1 METLNSVLNMV
12 KVAVGLGFVIF
23 IHELGHFLL
32 AKWNGV
38 KVEKFSIGFGTTL
51 FGFRRGETE
60 YVLAAIPL
68 GGFVK
73 MLGEGVEGDETK
85 STDPRAFPNK
95 SVGARMAILSA
106 GVVMNVL
113 LGMVCFVYA
122 YGQGMEEQPAIIGS
136 VLAGSPAYEAGVRAG
151 DEIVAIDGKRDV
163 SFLQMKLKVAL
174 STAGQSIHF
183 DLKRPG
189 HEGPVSLAIEPRRD
203 GSADMPGIGVTPSDS
218 LVLAKPPYVP
228 PAGSP
233 DPPKGA
239 ATGLEP
245 LDTVVAAGPEG
256 ESPTPVADINAL
268 NQILAR
274 NREKTLVVVAERRKD
289 VAILLERGD
298 DNAIAK
304 AESEGRVTATL
315 PPNRFVD
322 FGFRLTIGPIASIQ
336 AGSPADKAGFR
347 KGDRIVEAD
356 GQDFD
361 PMRLPDLCYEH
372 AGRAM
377 TFEVERSDQLVTL
390 TVTPDATPPW
400 TEFLVLSA
408 LAEPLEVPGLG
419 LAYAVRPKIAAIAPD
434 SPAAKAGLKA
444 GDAIGALT
452 FTLSQTNKP
461 ETFKLDDKA
470 AAWPAVFSLLQL
482 QLDPR
487 RPVQLVINN
496 SNTPVAV
503 TPEAD
508 PTSRWFHPLRGL
520 QFTAIRRIVPPQAP
534 AAAIRRGFDD
544 TVTNILSTYA
554 TIRSLFQGRV
564 SPKNLGGPIAIA
576 QGAYNSADSGF
587 KMLIY
592 FLGFLSINLAVL
604 NFLPVPPLDG
614 GQMVFLI
621 AEKIRGRP
629 LPESALS
636 AGTWL
641 GILLLLMLM
650 VYVMFQDVSRLVI
663 KYFW

>member
-1 METLNSVLNMV
+1 MV

-38 KVEKFSIGFGTTL
+38 KVEKFSIGFGPTL

-73 MLGEGVEGDETK
+73 MLGEAVEGDETK

-106 GVVMNVL
+106 GVVMNVI
-113 LGMVCFVYA
+113 LGMACFVYA

-136 VLAGSPAYEAGVRAG
+136 VLAGSPAYEAGIRAG

-163 SFLQMKLKVAL
+163 NFLQMKLKVGL
-174 STAGQSIHF
+174 STAGQSIRF

-189 HEGPVSLAIEPRRD
+189 REGPISLTIEPRRD
-203 GSADMPGIGVTPSDS
+203 GTADMPGIGITASES
-218 LVLAKPPYVP
+218 LVLAIPPHVP

-233 DPPKGA
+233 DAPKGA
-239 ATGLEP
+239 ATGLKA
-245 LDTVVAAGPEG
+245 LDTVVAIGPEG
-256 ESPTPVADINAL
+256 ESPTPVADIHAL
-268 NQILAR
+268 NQILSRDRDKPLA
-274 NREKTLVVVAERRKD
+274 VVAERRKD
-289 VAILLERGD
+289 AAILLARGD
-298 DNAIAK
+298 DAAIAK
-304 AESEGRVTATL
+304 AGSAGQVTATL
-315 PPNRFVD
+315 PPNHFVD
-322 FGFRLTIGPIASIQ
+322 FGFRLTTGPISSIQ

-347 KGDRIVEAD
+347 KGDRIDKVD
-356 GQDFD
+356 GQDVD
-361 PMRLPDLCYEH
+361 PMRLPDLCRDH

-377 TFEVERSDQLVTL
+377 TFEVRRSNESVTL
-390 TVTPDATPPW
+390 TVTPDATPTW
-400 TEFLVLSA
+400 TELLVLSA
-408 LAEPLEVPGLG
+408 LVEPQEVPGLG
-419 LAYAVRPKIAAIAPD
+419 LAYPVRPIIASIAPD
-434 SPAAKAGLKA
+434 SPAARAGLKA
-444 GDAIGALT
+444 GDTIGALT
-452 FTLSQTNKP
+452 FTLSQTKKP
-461 ETFKLDDKA
+461 ETFPLDDKA
-470 AAWPAVFSLLQL
+470 ASWPAVFSLLQL
-482 QLDPR
+482 ELDPS
-487 RPVQLVINN
+487 RPVQLTLKD
-496 SNTPVAV
+496 STKPVAV
-503 TPEAD
+503 TPVAD
-508 PTSRWFHPLRGL
+508 PKWFHPLRGL
-520 QFTAIRRIVPPQAP
+520 QFSPLRRMLPPQAP
-534 AAAIRRGFDD
+534 AAAIRRGYDD
-544 TVTNILSTYA
+544 TVTNILGTYA
-554 TIRSLFQGRV
+554 TIRSLVQGRV
-564 SPKNLGGPIAIA
+564 SPKNLGGPIEIA
-576 QGAYNSADSGF
+576 QVAYASADSGF
-587 KMLIY
+587 KRLVY

-650 VYVMFQDVSRLVI
+650 VYVMFQDLSRIVF